1 MNGTDVL
8 LLVNTGTPSVPVYTA
23 VGSQSNVTFDE
34 SNAEIDLSSKDSRA
48 FSGDYGRYKA
58 TMTLDHLYVPDDA
71 GYLAL
76 KAAARNGTKILVAKQ
91 VEEVTTETANAIVT
105 SVSERDP
112 DQAPSTISVSL
123 TIDGEWTEEE
133 S

>member
-1 MNGTDVL
+1 
-8 LLVNTGTPSVPVYTA
+8 
-23 VGSQSNVTFDE
+23 
-34 SNAEIDLSSKDSRA
+34 
-48 FSGDYGRYKA
+48 
-58 TMTLDHLYVPDDA
+58 MTLDHLYVPDDA